1 MYAICVTNLAALDRG
16 NLFCLAKLISRAIN
30 AVVFTNSSGIG
41 GEKKASR
48 RSVVTDLPTGG
59 SRSCAFQNENLT
71 LGSTVCRAFV
81 ALPSITSRW
90 LTELLPDRRQSGNHP
105 ERGFEEIGA

>member
-1 MYAICVTNLAALDRG
+1 MYATCVTNLAALDRG

-48 RSVVTDLPTGG
+48 RSVVTDWKP
-59 SRSCAFQNENLT
+59 SRNGVRGNQWWSPRSGP
-71 LGSTVCRAFV
+71 LGSHRH
-81 ALPSITSRW
+81 L
-90 LTELLPDRRQSGNHP
+90 
-105 ERGFEEIGA
+105 